1 MRVILIACGLIIP
14 LLCAGQ
20 PAQPSKIPPCRQ
32 MPDDP
37 ANYASNM
44 VRPKYPKDALRN
56 GVAGNVELRAVIAPD
71 GRMKDL
77 AVFSG
82 NPELASSA
90 IVAIR
95 KWRFHPETRQGQSVE
110 TAFKIHV
117 RFSLLLREAN
127 SDVELESPPLESV
140 IQPKSGPDVVGPRQI
155 YTPEPEFSEADRKK
169 GAQGNVGIAL
179 VVGADGLPRN
189 LQVTCSS
196 LPDSN
201 ENALTAVRQWKFAP
215 GTKDGK
221 PISVPIEVEVSF
233 KRF

>member
-1 MRVILIACGLIIP
+1 
-14 LLCAGQ
+14 
-20 PAQPSKIPPCRQ
+20 
-32 MPDDP
+32 
-37 ANYASNM
+37 
-44 VRPKYPKDALRN
+44 
-56 GVAGNVELRAVIAPD
+56 
-71 GRMKDL
+71 
-77 AVFSG
+77 
-82 NPELASSA
+82 
-90 IVAIR
+90 
-95 KWRFHPETRQGQSVE
+95 
-110 TAFKIHV
+110 
-117 RFSLLLREAN
+117 
-127 SDVELESPPLESV
+127 VELESPPLESV